1 MHPATERSK
10 AWQILSAVLFLL
22 WSCTE
27 KPNLKKDFL
36 LVFLQE
42 KEIRCELA
50 TLKDSIR
57 FEWDEMNALLEK
69 NLPLGMPAEEKN
81 NMLKVRNA
89 DLIRMFESFDKA
101 GEEVKSALLEVEQ
114 KDREM
119 AARIVLLKEKLQEI
133 ESRKMAL
140 FEKIGD
146 LESEAAVG
154 DYKEIYRKSINENCE

>member
-1 MHPATERSK
+1 MHPAAERPK
-10 AWQILSAVLFLL
+10 AWLILSAVLFLL

-57 FEWDEMNALLEK
+57 FEWDEMNAMLEK
-69 NLPLGMPAEEKN
+69 NLPLGMPAAEKV

-101 GEEVKSALLEVEQ
+101 GGEVKSALLEVEQ

-119 AARIVLLKEKLQEI
+119 AARIVLLKEKLQKI

-146 LESEAAVG
+146 LEGEAEVG
-154 DYKEIYRKSINENCE
+154 DYKEMYRKSINENCE